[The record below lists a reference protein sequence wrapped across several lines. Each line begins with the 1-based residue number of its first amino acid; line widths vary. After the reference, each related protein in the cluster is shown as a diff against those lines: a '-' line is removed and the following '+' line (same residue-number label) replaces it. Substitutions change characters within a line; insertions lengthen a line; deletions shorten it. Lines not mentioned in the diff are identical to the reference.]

1 MAKVN
6 TSIRPARSGLV
17 IRAGPRAA
25 DADRLRPV
33 PRLAVSL
40 AILFVLPAIFSG
52 AQQVHPT
59 EPQVKAAYLYNFGK
73 FVRWQDDRA
82 AASNS
87 LELCVLGKDPFGPVL
102 DSTVAGESI
111 DDRKITVKRI
121 SRVQDSADCSILF
134 ISSSEEDHLGT
145 ILAAAQRFGLLTV
158 SDVPHFAER
167 GGVIGFVMQQD
178 RIRFEVNRGAAE
190 ESHLLLSSELLKVAS
205 KVIEKTK
212 PQS

>member
-1 MAKVN
+1 MEP
-6 TSIRPARSGLV
+6 PADEW
-17 IRAGPRAA
+17 PRGG
-25 DADRLRPV
+25 RYR
-33 PRLAVSL
+33 
-40 AILFVLPAIFSG
+40 
-52 AQQVHPT
+52 Q
-59 EPQVKAAYLYNFGK
+59 
-73 FVRWQDDRA
+73 RWQDDRA

-134 ISSSEEDHLGT
+134 ISSSEEDHLGS